1 MSTVFR
7 ALYQISPV
15 NDRRDEPDE
24 ISALIEFMLFND
36 LKYHSKVLQ
45 TPPMIP
51 KQSNLTGGS

>member
-24 ISALIEFMLFND
+24 ISALVEFMLFND
-36 LKYHSKVLQ
+36 L
-45 TPPMIP
+45 
-51 KQSNLTGGS
+51 N